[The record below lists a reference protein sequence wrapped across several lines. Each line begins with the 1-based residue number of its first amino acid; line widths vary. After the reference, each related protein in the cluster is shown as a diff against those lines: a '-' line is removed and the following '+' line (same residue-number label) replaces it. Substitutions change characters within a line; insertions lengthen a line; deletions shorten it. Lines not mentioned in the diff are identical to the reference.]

1 MFIFQSFINGH
12 SLATLA
18 ESVRNGFQSAAAQIQ
33 TTWFKQHD
41 RHGTHGDVTATR
53 VRSQAFGGS
62 RIYTHTVTTLTNDVI
77 EIPSG
82 VSFVEIHTAFAI
94 GGRFTLRGIRQS
106 GVQEGDMLWLRTSP
120 GSSFATTIR
129 RHSHTLE
136 GVAPINTELVFPE
149 RQASAA
155 NNNFFVMTT
164 TAGESGAGRALWVPF
179 IYGKLVTDRFAWL
192 MAMTMS
198 GA

>member
-1 MFIFQSFINGH
+1 MF
-12 SLATLA
+12 SLSSMMPAGSLTELS
-18 ESVRNGFQSAAAQIQ
+18 ESVRRSLNSVQVQIVAAWNAQ
-33 TTWFKQHD
+33 HAD
-41 RHGTHGDVTATR
+41 DGSHGDVTAIR
-53 VRSQAFGGS
+53 VRSQAFGGT
-62 RIYTHTVTTLTNDVI
+62 RIYRHTVTTLANDVI

-82 VSFVEIHTAFAI
+82 VSFVEIYTPLSI
-94 GGRFTLRGIRQS
+94 GSRFTLRGIRQL
-106 GVQEGDMLWLRTSP
+106 GVQDGDMLWLRTSP
-120 GSSFATTIR
+120 NSSYATTIR

-155 NNNFFVMTT
+155 DNNFFVMTT

-179 IYGKLVTDRFAWL
+179 IYGQLVTDRFAWL